1 MLCLLTHSQP
11 KEAQLRCGDVKNP
24 TQLLVLENAAQY
36 IQDAL

>member
-1 MLCLLTHSQP
+1 VLCLLTHSQL
-11 KEAQLRCGDVKNP
+11 KEVQLRWGDVKDP